1 MYVVS
6 KPIVYTGKTKSS
18 HAGSYGRTNSLPRKS
33 STSAVVDGPPMFRKT
48 IAVGPFEPAAS
59 CVTGGTAVAIP
70 YLWLPPKARQ
80 LRGTGRMAEVAA
92 LAHTRREIAKGLR
105 NDMAE

>member
-1 MYVVS
+1 
-6 KPIVYTGKTKSS
+6 
-18 HAGSYGRTNSLPRKS
+18 
-33 STSAVVDGPPMFRKT
+33 MFRKT

-105 NDMAE
+105 NDMAGMKSLGLTLHTVKSVQSC